1 MDVKRLMRHRVPTC
15 KPDDTLNTAA
25 RMMWEEGCG
34 SVPVVDVD
42 FRPVGFLTDRDI
54 CMAAYTQGRSLRDIS
69 VDTAMARKLVCC
81 EEGDELE
88 HAAQLMRDNCLR
100 RLPVVDGRGVVVGL
114 LSLDDIACESQRNL
128 RGAADHNLT
137 GLIGEVYGRICSA
150 RCRRRH
156 SPDPP
161 MHSSSLDTL
170 NYPREQRS

>member
-1 MDVKRLMRHRVPTC
+1 MNVKQLMRHRVPTS
-15 KPDDTLNTAA
+15 KPEDTLNTAA

-34 SVPVVDVD
+34 SVPVVDAQ

-69 VDTAMARKLVCC
+69 VDTAMARTVVCC

-88 HAAQLMRDNCLR
+88 HAVQLMRDNCLR
-100 RLPVVDGRGVVVGL
+100 RLPVVNGRGVLIGL

-128 RGAADHNLT
+128 RGATDHNLT
-137 GLIGEVYGRICSA
+137 GLVGDIYGRICST

-161 MHSSSLDTL
+161 VHSSSRYAV
-170 NYPREQRS
+170 NYP